1 VRKLKLMAMI
11 AISAALLVGCSTAGA
26 SAKSTSVNVAL
37 ADTMKIT
44 VDRNSVPAGL
54 VTFVVKNNGLLE
66 HELVVI
72 KTDVAEDKLAP
83 DTSEPGK
90 MDEAGNMGETGD
102 MIAGASNTFTIT
114 LPAGHYVL
122 MCNEVGHYVG
132 GMHLNFTVN

>member
-1 VRKLKLMAMI
+1 VRKLKLVAMI
-11 AISAALLVGCSTAGA
+11 AISAALLVGCAA
-26 SAKSTSVNVAL
+26 SAAPGTGTTVNATLTDNLKISV
-37 ADTMKIT
+37 DK
-44 VDRNSVPAGL
+44 NSVPAGI
-54 VTFVVKNNGLLE
+54 VTFVVKNTGLIE

-102 MIAGASNTFTIT
+102 MLAGASNTFTVT
-114 LPAGHYVL
+114 LPAGNYVL

-132 GMHLNFTVN
+132 GMHLAFTVK

>member
-1 VRKLKLMAMI
+1 MHKLRLVAMI
-11 AISAALLVGCSTAGA
+11 AISAALLVGCAGA
-26 SAKSTSVNVAL
+26 AAPATGSTVKATLTDNL
-37 ADTMKIT
+37 KISI
-44 VDRNSVPAGL
+44 DQNSVPAGL
-54 VTFVVKNNGLLE
+54 VTFVVKNSGLIE

-102 MIAGASNTFTIT
+102 MAAGASNTFTVT

-132 GMHLNFTVN
+132 GMHLVFTVK